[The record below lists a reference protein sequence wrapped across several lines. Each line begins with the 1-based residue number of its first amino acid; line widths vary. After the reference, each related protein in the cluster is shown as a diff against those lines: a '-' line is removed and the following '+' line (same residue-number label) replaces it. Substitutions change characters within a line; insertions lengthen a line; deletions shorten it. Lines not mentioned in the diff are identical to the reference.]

1 MANLPEQFDYAG
13 IHCYRSPDDPN
24 TLLYIPGAPMPQHSA
39 DETPMISLTTF
50 APFAFLQVSVQWD
63 VLDEELDGLRAALA
77 QRDPELN
84 IDVVRLALAPVSIE
98 RVALELTEA
107 DGSIAELQSTHS
119 SGMPPFS
126 ALFNVQLNEAQQ
138 AAVASA
144 LNGRT
149 GVLGVRY
156 HAALTVPQPAE
167 VRIAGDIAPDLA
179 NASSLAGQDDAAA
192 LLDAAIERGHL
203 TITRSGAPDVPAERW
218 QALEQQAR
226 NQAIDLLLRLA
237 VGSTHADAA
246 HFEVVAADTK
256 PTSQPLERVGDVA
269 DWFAAHS
276 GLDHMQ
282 IVR

>member
-1 MANLPEQFDYAG
+1 MTNLPEQFDYAG

-24 TLLYIPGAPMPQHSA
+24 TLLYIPGAPTPQHSA
-39 DETPMISLTTF
+39 DETPMISLTMF

-77 QRDPELN
+77 QHDPELD
-84 IDVVRLALAPVSIE
+84 IDGVRLALAPVSVE

-126 ALFNVQLNEAQQ
+126 ALFNVQLSEAQQ
-138 AAVASA
+138 AAAASA

-167 VRIAGDIAPDLA
+167 VRIAGDVARELGE
-179 NASSLAGQDDAAA
+179 AGGLPSRDDAAA
-192 LLDAAIERGHL
+192 LLDTAIERGHL
-203 TITRSGAPDVPAERW
+203 TITRSGAPDVPVERW
-218 QALEQQAR
+218 QALEKQAR
-226 NQAIDLLLRLA
+226 DQATDLLLRLA
-237 VGSTHADAA
+237 AGSARVDAA
-246 HFEVVAADTK
+246 HFEVVVSDTRLI
-256 PTSQPLERVGDVA
+256 SQPLERVSDVA

-282 IVR
+282 VVG